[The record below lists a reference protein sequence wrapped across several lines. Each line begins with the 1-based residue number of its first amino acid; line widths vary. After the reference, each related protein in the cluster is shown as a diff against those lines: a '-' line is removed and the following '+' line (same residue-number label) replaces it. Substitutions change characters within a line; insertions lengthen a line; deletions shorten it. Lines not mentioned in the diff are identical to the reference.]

1 MTHTIGISGSTIM
14 SDETKFNDL
23 FRAHEQIT
31 HIEIGEFENEDAFQ
45 RFLTLLK
52 KSNKTFGIHSP
63 IYRNGSKYDL
73 LEKFQ
78 YAPEQA
84 WTLFEKE
91 IQRLVK
97 LGAQYILVHFPYFQ
111 GSACNPDTLIEQG
124 LKRLSELQLTYN
136 LPIVCE
142 PKLGLDQS
150 PKGIEYLN
158 AFPIT
163 LWEKYGLKLCM
174 DIGDYLLAA
183 DEQALSMIQKWK
195 DYIKVVHLHNIEFI
209 DDKYLWVPIH
219 PSHED
224 DGKHYSINEILYVLS
239 GYRDLIWVL
248 EHTPHSNP
256 SQTFI
261 QEGINWLADDV
272 LKIKNNLSKKY

>member
-23 FRAHEQIT
+23 FRVHEQIT

-45 RFLTLLK
+45 RFLSLLK
-52 KSNKTFGIHSP
+52 NSNKTFGIHSP

-78 YAPEQA
+78 YTPEQA

-91 IQRLVK
+91 IQRLVE

-163 LWEKYGLKLCM
+163 LWEKYGLKLCI

-183 DEQALSMIQKWK
+183 DEKALNMIQKWK
-195 DYIKVVHLHNIEFI
+195 DHIKVVHLHNIEYM
-209 DDKYLWVPIH
+209 DDKYIWVPIH

-224 DGKHYSINEILYVLS
+224 DGRHYSLKEILHVLS
-239 GYRDLIWVL
+239 SYPDLIWIL

-256 SQTFI
+256 SETFI
-261 QEGINWLADDV
+261 QEGIDWLAKDV
-272 LKIKNNLSKKY
+272 LLKKY

>member
-1 MTHTIGISGSTIM
+1 MIHTIGISGSTIM

-23 FRAHEQIT
+23 FRDQEQIT

-45 RFLTLLK
+45 RFLAFLK

-73 LEKFQ
+73 LEKLQ
-78 YAPEQA
+78 HAPEQA

-111 GSACNPDTLIEQG
+111 GSTRNPDTLIEQG
-124 LKRLSELQLTYN
+124 LKRLSELQHTYN

-142 PKLGLDQS
+142 PKLGLDRS
-150 PKGIEYLN
+150 PKGIEYLD
-158 AFPIT
+158 AFPVES
-163 LWEKYGLKLCM
+163 WKKYGLKLCI

-183 DEQALSMIQKWK
+183 DENALEMIRKWK
-195 DYIKVVHLHNIEFI
+195 GHIKVVHLHNIEFVN
-209 DDKYLWVPIH
+209 DKYIWIPIH

-224 DGKHYSINEILYVLS
+224 DGKHYPIKEILHVLAE
-239 GYRDLIWVL
+239 YPDIYWVL

-256 SQTFI
+256 SETFI
-261 QEGINWLADDV
+261 DEGLHWLINDFLDTDDTAF
-272 LKIKNNLSKKY
+272 